1 MRKVKPI
8 VSEFIYHENIISNVS
23 KRPLDMIK
31 IGNVG
36 YQFPDKNVHFWLID
50 KTEWRENH
58 REKIKLTGKLTDL
71 DAELQNETDTNVSD
85 DITDGNKRV
94 AAASARRHHMKKV
107 LIPPSPPPP
116 PALTTTKTTQ

>member
-107 LIPPSPPPP
+107 LIPPSPSPP